1 MLKMFTMHPSPTHI
15 SQRMKWCEQLVS
27 HWRKHSMPIWH
38 ISRNR
43 SYAGHRREGMFM
55 LAWLLARKL
64 AGMLDEDARPGC
76 WLHCWTT
83 ETLGPSLADLQG
95 AVCPCSNAA
104 HSGGSKPGGEGSSAS
119 ESQLCDYQ
127 LFLSSLLFLPSL
139 PSFHLSHAHARTRAR
154 AHTHTHTRIHVRP
167 RVHELILPM
176 AGRLG
181 GIISP

>member
-1 MLKMFTMHPSPTHI
+1 ML
-15 SQRMKWCEQLVS
+15 
-27 HWRKHSMPIWH
+27 
-38 ISRNR
+38 
-43 SYAGHRREGMFM
+43 
-55 LAWLLARKL
+55 
-64 AGMLDEDARPGC
+64 
-76 WLHCWTT
+76 T

-104 HSGGSKPGGEGSSAS
+104 HGGGSKPGGEGGSAS

-139 PSFHLSHAHARTRAR
+139 PSFHLSHAHART
-154 AHTHTHTRIHVRP
+154 HTHTHIHVRP